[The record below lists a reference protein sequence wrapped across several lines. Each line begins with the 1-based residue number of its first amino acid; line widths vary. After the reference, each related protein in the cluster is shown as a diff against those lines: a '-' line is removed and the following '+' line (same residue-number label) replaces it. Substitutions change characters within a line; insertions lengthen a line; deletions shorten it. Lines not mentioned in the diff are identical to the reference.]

1 MDGECLSVTV
11 IDRVTKL
18 DTLGGY
24 VFLVFLLCLV
34 VGFILGL
41 LLARC
46 ILRELEE
53 QYSLKRSKSESTAI
67 LLDVENEVHTQE
79 TSGKKM
85 GSNRIAPM
93 PMPTKHTADVAIEM
107 EPTHLSTGS
116 LHSQSAWTG
125 EQDNN
130 KQSVIDALSKPS
142 GEEMEVE
149 LQKQDFGAIENMETN
164 LRLQKNETFLQLLK
178 MILSFLVSK
187 SRISEGFR
195 RDSLAKY
202 EQAIEDID
210 SNAKE
215 EMKAEEQEL
224 RTTIVD
230 PVELDQAIESL
241 HSKYSKKMNSERMEL
256 QDKLRTDLLQDTEL
270 SEEEAEQIV
279 AKLMMNM
286 AAVDRRLA
294 EEASRQNMV
303 LHERLARRQALAQQ
317 RAADNQQEKEEF
329 DERLKQPQKNL
340 DVLLKR
346 GKLLEDQKER
356 IMDEYEQDL
365 RVLEEKHQQ
374 AILKSQNDLNEK
386 LKRKRE
392 QRMRKLE
399 MEQAAEKEDFERK
412 AGQMIS
418 EGELTAEDFLESN
431 HKLRVQQQVA
441 REDEE
446 DRSDELEAE
455 ELNNLRQKLEE
466 KRQRSLQER
475 EEALF
480 EQIRKEAHLSSKEAE
495 KLMNKHLE
503 DLKEANERK
512 DRERERQ
519 QAMIQEKLAERKK
532 RWERDLERQ
541 QAEQSQLAAEQEKAL
556 KQVLNTQAGLAEDLR
571 KQVMLEHE
579 QNMIALNDHLQM
591 TRLRQQKRL
600 EQRLATRRARLA
612 ELRQQMEK
620 ERQDQPQNDPEAMKT
635 LTRVQNIEYQ
645 AEVKKIETEH
655 QAALEDLRR
664 RLAAETDEALK
675 EQDERLGKILGKLQV
690 AVARREEIIKKQ
702 DEAIRDLEKKLVEN
716 MTREGTLADAQTDKI
731 MKQHQKQVDKLNAQI
746 DMEKEKQMQ
755 KIREKIAAKQQK
767 KERAL
772 EVKLLQEKEEQK
784 SKAAQSA
791 GSKIYILLAEQR
803 HRRELEELERDMQLD
818 LAHQLEELNKEM
830 DEMLMADLQEEEK
843 KFIAT
848 LAENSAAT
856 EEELLQTIKSS
867 ASEVGMDSKLTK
879 SIAKDVRKRVRSART
894 PAPDA

>member
-1 MDGECLSVTV
+1 M
-11 IDRVTKL
+11 
-18 DTLGGY
+18 
-24 VFLVFLLCLV
+24 
-34 VGFILGL
+34 
-41 LLARC
+41 
-46 ILRELEE
+46 ELE
-53 QYSLKRSKSESTAI
+53 I
-67 LLDVENEVHTQE
+67 
-79 TSGKKM
+79 
-85 GSNRIAPM
+85 
-93 PMPTKHTADVAIEM
+93 
-107 EPTHLSTGS
+107 
-116 LHSQSAWTG
+116 
-125 EQDNN
+125 
-130 KQSVIDALSKPS
+130 
-142 GEEMEVE
+142 
-149 LQKQDFGAIENMETN
+149 QKQDFKSIEEMETN
-164 LRLQKNETFLQLLK
+164 IRLQKSETFLQLLK

-210 SNAKE
+210 RNAKE

-230 PVELDQAIESL
+230 PMKLDQAIEGL
-241 HSKYSKKMNSERMEL
+241 HSKYSKRMAAERMEL
-256 QDKLRTDLLQDTEL
+256 QEKLRTDLMQGTEL
-270 SEEEAEQIV
+270 SEQEAEQIV

-286 AAVDRRLA
+286 AAVDKRLA
-294 EEASRQNMV
+294 EEASRQNKV

-317 RAADNQQEKEEF
+317 RVADNQQEKEEF
-329 DERLKQPQKNL
+329 DDRMKQPQKNL
-340 DVLLKR
+340 DVLCKR
-346 GKLLEDQKER
+346 GKLSTDQKDR

-386 LKRKRE
+386 LRRKRE
-392 QRMRKLE
+392 QRRRKLE

-412 AGQMIS
+412 ANQMITD
-418 EGELTAEDFLESN
+418 GNMTAEDFLEEN

-441 REDEE
+441 REEEE
-446 DRSDELEAE
+446 DRADEFEVE
-455 ELNNLRQKLEE
+455 ELNVLRVKLEE
-466 KRQRSLQER
+466 KRQRSLKEK
-475 EEALF
+475 EETLF
-480 EQIRKEAHLSSKEAE
+480 EQIRNEAHLSSKEAE
-495 KLMNKHLE
+495 KLVNKHLE
-503 DLKEANERK
+503 EVNEANERK
-512 DRERERQ
+512 NRERERQ
-519 QAMIQEKLAERKK
+519 RAVIQEKLEERKK

-541 QAEQSQLAAEQEKAL
+541 KAEQNQLVAEQEKAI
-556 KQVLNTQAGLAEDLR
+556 KQVLNTQAGLAEELR

-612 ELRQQMEK
+612 EMRQQMEVERK
-620 ERQDQPQNDPEAMKT
+620 EHGVNDPEAMKN
-635 LTRVQNIEYQ
+635 LARVQNIEYQ
-645 AEVKKIETEH
+645 AEVKKIEAEH
-655 QAALEDLRR
+655 QTALEELRR
-664 RLAAETDEALK
+664 RLAAETEEALR

-702 DEAIRDLEKKLVEN
+702 DEAIRSLEKKLVEN

-731 MKQHQKQVDKLNAQI
+731 LKQHQKQVDKLNTQI

-767 KERAL
+767 KARAL
-772 EVKLLQEKEEQK
+772 EAKLYQEKEDQK

-791 GSKIYILLAEQR
+791 GTKIITLLAEQR
-803 HRRELEELERDMQLD
+803 HRREMEDLEREMQLD
-818 LAHQLEELNKEM
+818 LARQLEEINKEM
-830 DEMLMADLQEEEK
+830 DEQLLADLQEEER

-856 EEELLQTIKSS
+856 EEELLETIKNS

-894 PAPDA
+894 PAPDV